1 MQSTIRG
8 VADTHGRYASPVSKP
23 DYDTVWGFLSKHE
36 PHTLELMLD
45 PVDSLIADES
55 IAKLTAEALGQK
67 YHSVPAP
74 PALQEAGITE
84 VLAFPL
90 VVLHEV
96 FPTNP

>member
-1 MQSTIRG
+1 LKSTIRG
-8 VADTHGRYASPVSKP
+8 VVDEPERYVSPVSKP
-23 DYDTVWGFLSKHE
+23 YYDTVWGFLSKYE

-45 PVDSLIADES
+45 PVGSLRADED
-55 IAKLTAEALGQK
+55 IAILTAEALGQE
-67 YHSVPAP
+67 YHKVPAP

-90 VVLHEV
+90 WVLHEV